1 MDYRLMLEQL
11 LKVQIEECLH
21 KAQQL
26 TELLHLV
33 QASQPAPVEENLPPI
48 DLSFID

>member
-1 MDYRLMLEQL
+1 MDHRLMLEQL
-11 LKVQIEECLH
+11 LKVQIEEYMH

-26 TELLHLV
+26 TELLLLV
-33 QASQPAPVEENLPPI
+33 QASQPAPVENLPPI